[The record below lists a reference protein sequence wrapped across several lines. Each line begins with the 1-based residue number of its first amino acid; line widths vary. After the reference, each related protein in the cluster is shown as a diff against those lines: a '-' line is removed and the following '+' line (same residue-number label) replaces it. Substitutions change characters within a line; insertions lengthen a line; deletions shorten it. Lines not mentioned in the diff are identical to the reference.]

1 MSIRKSLAWS
11 FSQQFAQFG
20 LMFIGS
26 IVIARL
32 LTPAEIGIFSLAM
45 AASFFVSALREF
57 GIGTYLIREEK
68 LDDDKIRTA
77 FGMWLLVS
85 WTLGAALLFSRHW
98 IADFYAEPGLAD
110 VIILTSVSFFVTP
123 FGQPANAL
131 LMREMRFDILHHIS
145 LVCGVVGLATNITLA
160 WLGYSYMALAWGLAL
175 GTVLRSI
182 LLISV
187 RPRHI
192 TMLPSVRHWRA
203 VMRFGG
209 FMTLASILNTTN
221 SEGLKFAMG
230 AILTPSAVALFEK
243 AVQMP
248 TLARQ
253 AIFAPLGSVLTPAY
267 AKAVRAGEDIT
278 GPYLKVIRYS
288 TVLLWPAF
296 LTLALLAQSV
306 IVALFGE
313 NWRVAGVILPYLL
326 ASQAV
331 ALIVFPA
338 NQALIAHGKVK
349 HIVSATA
356 AVTSV
361 SLASAIL
368 AMHVSLE
375 LFAQSRIPVAI
386 VNVLIFGW
394 CVRAVAGIGPRAVA
408 KCLFKPA
415 LISVL
420 GSAPAI
426 GYRLTTIHDASLIHL
441 IIIAMASVLCWF
453 IAILLLKHEIMH
465 EIKNVVSRF

>member
-1 MSIRKSLAWS
+1 
-11 FSQQFAQFG
+11 
-20 LMFIGS
+20 MFIGS

-45 AASFFVSALREF
+45 AASFFVASLREF

-85 WTLGAALLFSRHW
+85 WTLGGLLLFSRHW

-110 VIILTSVSFFVTP
+110 VIILTSISFFATP

-145 LVCGVVGLATNITLA
+145 LTCSVVGLATNITLA

-175 GTVLRSI
+175 GVVLRSV

-209 FMTLASILNTTN
+209 LMTLSSMLNTTN
-221 SEGLKFAMG
+221 SEGIKFAMG

-253 AIFAPLGSVLTPAY
+253 AIFSPLASVLTPAY
-267 AKAVRAGEDIT
+267 AKAVRAGHDIT
-278 GPYLKVIRYS
+278 APYLKVIRYS

-296 LTLALLAQSV
+296 LTLALLSQSV

-313 NWRVAGVILPYLL
+313 NWRVAGAILPYLL
-326 ASQAV
+326 AAQAL

-356 AVTSV
+356 AVTCV

-368 AMHVSLE
+368 TLHISLE

-386 VNVLIFGW
+386 INVATFGW
-394 CVRAVAGIGPRAVA
+394 CVRAVAGIGARAVA
-408 KCLFKPA
+408 KCLLKPIVIA
-415 LISVL
+415 IL

-426 GYRLTTIHDASLIHL
+426 GYRLTQTGDASLLHLL
-441 IIIAMASVLCWF
+441 IIALASILCW
-453 IAILLLKHEIMH
+453 IVAIVLLKHEITKELKTML
-465 EIKNVVSRF
+465 SRF